1 MVVQYTICK
10 LFLQF
15 LLTIGI
21 ENNVKLG
28 KKELTFP
35 SLREQSFMAQNNKR
49 NSRHD
54 NQLTILVSF
63 YKYLCT

>member
-1 MVVQYTICK
+1 MVVQYYSICK

-28 KKELTFP
+28 KQELTFP
-35 SLREQSFMAQNNKR
+35 SLREQSFMAQNDKR

-54 NQLTILVSF
+54 NQLTIPINIYV
-63 YKYLCT
+63 

>member
-1 MVVQYTICK
+1 MVEQYTSVCK

-28 KKELTFP
+28 KQELTFP
-35 SLREQSFMAQNNKR
+35 YSERAEFHGAK
-49 NSRHD
+49 
-54 NQLTILVSF
+54 
-63 YKYLCT
+63 

>member
-1 MVVQYTICK
+1 MVEQYTSVCK

-35 SLREQSFMAQNNKR
+35 SLREQSFMAQNNKKKFKTR
-49 NSRHD
+49 QPIDDSSEF
-54 NQLTILVSF
+54 L
-63 YKYLCT
+63 